1 MHWTQKNLLRMKMWK
16 RIPDYPRYLVSG
28 EGDVYSER
36 TGKVLKPAISKF
48 GYARVALYKGNG
60 EVHTIMVHRLVASAF
75 LENPDNLPQVN
86 HINEDR
92 LDNRLENLEWCTAS
106 YNINYGGR
114 NAKVSKK
121 LRDFKEQ
128 TSARRVEQVDAKTGE
143 VVKTWTSM
151 REIERELGFAH
162 SNIYA
167 CCVGRRKTRG
177 GYLWRYAA

>member
-1 MHWTQKNLLRMKMWK
+1 MWK
-16 RIPDYPRYLVSG
+16 RIPEYPRYMVSDSG
-28 EGDVYSER
+28 EVFS
-36 TGKVLKPAISKF
+36 TFTNKKLKNAISKF
-48 GYARVALYKGNG
+48 GYATVILYKENG
-60 EVHTIMVHRLVASAF
+60 EKHRCMIHRLVASAF
-75 LENPDNLPQVN
+75 LGNPNNFPQVN
-86 HINEDR
+86 HINENR
-92 LDNRLENLEWCTAS
+92 MDNRPENLEWCTAA

-128 TSARRVEQVDAKTGE
+128 TVARRIEQIDTKTGE

-167 CCVGRRKTRG
+167 CCVGRRRTRG

>member
-1 MHWTQKNLLRMKMWK
+1 MWK
-16 RIPDYPRYLVSG
+16 RIPEYPRYLVSDAG
-28 EGDVYSER
+28 EVYSER
-36 TGKVLKPAISKF
+36 AGKVLKPAISKF
-48 GYARVALYKGNG
+48 GYERVALYKENG

-75 LENPDNLPQVN
+75 LENPDSLPQVN

-114 NAKVSKK
+114 NEKVSKK

-128 TSARRVEQVDAKTGE
+128 TVARRIEQVDLKTGA

-167 CCVGRRKTRG
+167 CCTGRRNTRG

>member
-1 MHWTQKNLLRMKMWK
+1 MGGR
-16 RIPDYPRYLVSG
+16 
-28 EGDVYSER
+28 
-36 TGKVLKPAISKF
+36 
-48 GYARVALYKGNG
+48 NG
-60 EVHTIMVHRLVASAF
+60 EKWLLHRLIATVWVD
-75 LENPDNLPQVN
+75 NPNNFDTVN
-86 HINEDR
+86 HKNGNKD
-92 LDNRLENLEWCTAS
+92 DNCVENLEWCTAS

-128 TSARRVEQVDAKTGE
+128 TAARRAEQVDAKTGE